1 MPKIEIGFLCAATDA
16 AWKPY
21 VDAFINALTPNVFNL
36 DPPNPPNYVSAQG
49 DSSKYDT
56 LAGQLAAIPNIKVIV
71 TAGTEAALA
80 CKKAV
85 LDPVNTAVVFA
96 SAGDPSGCGLVNSLT
111 KPTGTNVIGCN
122 NMQVDDTTVKKRISV
137 MGKKLPPKKKVLVV
151 GHNPPGKP
159 LCVIDNAMKKALNE
173 LGAQGIPGQWLADDF
188 RTVANVK
195 AKLTPLQGE
204 VDVLLVCSDP
214 VVNANVSNLI
224 TAARSL
230 NMRTMHEFREPVDLP
245 PPNNGNQCYGPSF
258 VGLFTQ
264 AAAIVNQIGIVAQPG
279 IAAGALVVQTPNSY
293 DEVP

>member
-1 MPKIEIGFLCAATDA
+1 MPKIEIGFLCSATDA

-36 DPPNPPNYVSAQG
+36 NPPNPPNYLSAQG
-49 DSSKYDT
+49 ESSKYDT

-80 CKKAV
+80 CKNAV

-96 SAGDPSGCGLVNSLT
+96 SAGDPAGCKLVNSLT

-122 NMQVDDTTVKKRISV
+122 NMQIDDTTVKKRIDV
-137 MGKKLPPKKKVLVV
+137 MKRKLPTKKKVLVV

-159 LCVIDNAMKKALNE
+159 LCVIDHAMKKALSE
-173 LGAQGIPGQWLADDF
+173 LGTQGIAGQWQADDF
-188 RTVANVK
+188 KTVANVK
-195 AKLTPLQGE
+195 AKLTPLQDQ

-214 VVNANVSNLI
+214 VVSANVSNLI
-224 TAARSL
+224 QAAHSL
-230 NMRTMHEFREPVDLP
+230 KMRTMHEFREHVD

-264 AAAIVNQIGIVAQPG
+264 AATIVNQIGIAAQPG